1 MLGDLYAEKSQIT
14 GNSRL
19 RFYASF
25 KNKELIYHLY
35 SIFKSYVKT
44 EPKVVNRN
52 FDELTNSNRKD
63 IRFSTLKYS
72 LFNWCAAATPM
83 RVEDFYIKINGKNI
97 KIVPKNSYD
106 KLTAVSLAF
115 WVMDDGSYN
124 KSKGHVILCTDS
136 YSKEDVNY
144 LMNILNNKFELS
156 CGLINYRLSKAG
168 IQTYR
173 IRINKSSIPNLI
185 NLIKPHMIPSMYYKL
200 GI

>member
-1 MLGDLYAEKSQIT
+1 M
-14 GNSRL
+14 
-19 RFYASF
+19 
-25 KNKELIYHLY
+25 
-35 SIFKSYVKT
+35 
-44 EPKVVNRN
+44 
-52 FDELTNSNRKD
+52 
-63 IRFSTLKYS
+63 
-72 LFNWCAAATPM
+72 
-83 RVEDFYIKINGKNI
+83 EDFYIKINGKNI

-185 NLIKPHMIPSMYYKL
+185 NLIEPHIIL
-200 GI
+200 AFGAQCIIN